1 MPLGIAQLDFVHQ
14 RLLIFEIP
22 YILQSRCCDVGQR
35 FTGKESL
42 MGGYE
47 YIIERQQACQYIVVD
62 DTVRFVFI
70 EVLAL
75 LLIYIHYGRTD
86 LFIFQYLD
94 QCIGVDQL
102 STAGVDDHYAVF
114 HLTDGVVVDQIL
126 GLLREGAV

>member
-1 MPLGIAQLDFVHQ
+1 
-14 RLLIFEIP
+14 
-22 YILQSRCCDVGQR
+22 
-35 FTGKESL
+35 
-42 MGGYE
+42 MGGYD

-75 LLIYIHYGRTD
+75 LFIHIQSGRTD
-86 LFIFQYLD
+86 LFIFQSLD

-102 STAGVDDHYAVF
+102 STAGVDDHHAVF

>member
-22 YILQSRCCDVGQR
+22 YILQSRCCDVGQC

-42 MGGYE
+42 MGGYD

-75 LLIYIHYGRTD
+75 LFIYIQSGRTD
-86 LFIFQYLD
+86 LFIF
-94 QCIGVDQL
+94 
-102 STAGVDDHYAVF
+102 
-114 HLTDGVVVDQIL
+114 
-126 GLLREGAV
+126 